1 MISTRAYAALM
12 DLLEAWEDEKDDY
25 DDDFDY
31 FTMRHLAS
39 IARDTL
45 WHMSRGTVAVPGGP
59 QPQPSTIMDDP
70 WGGPMPPPDR
80 ETFEGLR
87 EQARSFVM
95 RVLRPNLGP
104 GEYIEEV
111 IYRIAEKRAKQ
122 LGVPLPPPGKFSRN
136 REREAFLLRKVLA
149 EPPKPVE
156 AAKPLMNEVTR
167 RDVEGLAGLAEDIE
181 ARPQIQFRNG
191 FGVYPEP
198 DDDPMNTEIGPG
210 EENV

>member
-1 MISTRAYAALM
+1 MISKRTSDALVH
-12 DLLEAWEDEKDDY
+12 LLQVWEEEKDHY
-25 DDDFDY
+25 HDDFDY

-111 IYRIAEKRAKQ
+111 IYRIAEDRAKQ
-122 LGVPLPPPGKFSRN
+122 LGVPLPPPGKFSRS
-136 REREAFLLRKVLA
+136 REREALAMKKLLADPPTPADSSSILVSKVTM
-149 EPPKPVE
+149 E
-156 AAKPLMNEVTR
+156 
-167 RDVEGLAGLAEDIE
+167 DVKNPTEELGGEDVSE
-181 ARPQIQFRNG
+181 ERN
-191 FGVYPEP
+191 
-198 DDDPMNTEIGPG
+198 I
-210 EENV
+210 